1 MRIIVVEDEAPIR
14 EGMSKILKKIDPSY
28 ELAGKASNGIEGLAM
43 AEKLRP
49 DLVIMDIRM
58 PDMDGLTMLSKIR
71 EKKIN
76 CKALVLTAYSDFN
89 YAKQAIELGIENYI
103 LKPIKIPELK
113 KVLKQ
118 IEENIL
124 KEQRGEQIYQL
135 PNLFRSALAG
145 QLSVDDQLDK
155 ALKERYGFGADA
167 EICLF
172 AVWLG
177 RNFEKYKADMR
188 QMLQEVEDHAKDFK
202 GELLEVSH
210 REVLVIVIY
219 QFKDEKET
227 AKHFSQAVIPMIAGN
242 FIGPLIFEWGVS
254 AGIADMHGTIR
265 EMRESKDW
273 SLVFGRECM
282 ITKSEITRIETV
294 PLKYPMEL
302 ETQVR
307 QAIIRRDKT
316 EFGKCFVLFQE
327 RCREHP
333 HRPEEIKEA
342 CIRYCFAVLNT
353 AKEYSGA
360 GEEVWAQKMFK
371 TITAAVSWEEIS
383 LALSQYFDQVVEKME
398 DTGDKKLSAMV
409 QRAQTMIQEYYNQGI
424 TLEEIARKMSVS
436 EEYMSTQFKKETG
449 SSFTETIRRV
459 RIEKIKELLLESN
472 LKLTQIA
479 DMVGYADPKYM
490 SKVFREEVGMLPAE
504 YRKLNK

>member
-1 MRIIVVEDEAPIR
+1 MRIVVVEDEAPIR

-28 ELAGKASNGIEGLAM
+28 ELAGKASNGVEGL
-43 AEKLRP
+43 ELTERLRP
-49 DLVIMDIRM
+49 DLIIMDIRM
-58 PDMDGLTMLSKIR
+58 PDMDGLTMLEKIR
-71 EKKIN
+71 EKKIG

-89 YAKQAIELGIENYI
+89 YAKQAIELGIENYL

-124 KEQRGEQIYQL
+124 KEQRGDQIYQL

-145 QLSVDDQLDK
+145 QLDVDGQLDNTI
-155 ALKERYGFGADA
+155 KERYHFGADDT
-167 EICLF
+167 ICLF

-177 RNFEKYKADMR
+177 RNFEKYRADMR
-188 QMLQEVEDHAKDFK
+188 QMLQEVEAHSKDFR
-202 GELLEVSH
+202 GEILEVSH
-210 REVLVIVIY
+210 REVLVLVMY
-219 QFKDEKET
+219 QFKDQEET
-227 AKHFSQAVIPMIAGN
+227 ARHFSQAVVPMIAGN
-242 FIGPLIFEWGVS
+242 FIGPLIFEWGIS
-254 AGIADMHGTIR
+254 KGLSDMQRTITR
-265 EMRESKDW
+265 MRESKDW
-273 SLVFGRECM
+273 SLVFGRERM
-282 ITKSEITRIETV
+282 ITENEISSVETT

-307 QAIIRRDKT
+307 QAIVRRDKA
-316 EFGKCFVLFQE
+316 EFGKCFVQFQGV
-327 RCREHP
+327 CREKP

-353 AKEYSGA
+353 AKEYAGA
-360 GEEVWAQKMFK
+360 REESWAQKMFK
-371 TITAAVSWEEIS
+371 TITSAVSWEEIS
-383 LALSQYFDQVVEKME
+383 LALNQYFDQVVEQME
-398 DTGDKKLSAMV
+398 DTGGVKLSAMV
-409 QRAQTMIQEYYNQGI
+409 QRAQAMIQEYYNQGI

-449 SSFTETIRRV
+449 ASFTETIRRV
-459 RIEKIKELLLESN
+459 RIEKIKKLLLESN

-479 DMVGYADPKYM
+479 DMVGYSDPKYM

-504 YRKLNK
+504 YRKMNK